1 VQIHSERR
9 LRVRTEA
16 DCPQQAAEA
25 RLTVAD
31 VLVLVVADYKTNS
44 RRARSE
50 VERHEA
56 RLSAHFGPKRA
67 AAELKVGDVDV

>member
-1 VQIHSERR
+1 MQIHSERR

-31 VLVLVVADYKTNS
+31 VLVLVVADKTNS

>member
-31 VLVLVVADYKTNS
+31 VLVLVVADKTNS